1 MQTSSQALYRTGR
14 AFIGI
19 LSLCAGIIKI
29 TPHSDVPQSGG
40 LPFVK
45 LLLPL
50 TILMEFGCGL
60 MLIVGWKLIYI
71 RGDSGLVHHSND
83 SNISCVLECRRHHLL
98 DPVNQFPEDVAMF
111 GGLLMIIG
119 AERAKGGM
127 HMTEYPAVIV
137 QLVSAYDFSS
147 TLNRLSDAF
156 ERAHM
161 QIFARIDQRTLAG
174 FSRV

>member
-1 MQTSSQALYRTGR
+1 VILALFTIPTTAIFHAFWSADATIFSTQLTSFL
-14 AFIGI
+14 
-19 LSLCAGIIKI
+19 K
-29 TPHSDVPQSGG
+29 
-40 LPFVK
+40 
-45 LLLPL
+45 
-50 TILMEFGCGL
+50 
-60 MLIVGWKLIYI
+60 
-71 RGDSGLVHHSND
+71 N
-83 SNISCVLECRRHHLL
+83 
-98 DPVNQFPEDVAMF
+98 VAMF

-174 FSRV
+174 FSRMETLIADTITGE